1 VNRPSEQ
8 YILATGGKEV
18 ERLRLLQ
25 EVYGP
30 NSEALL
36 RRAGLREGLRVV
48 EIGCG
53 SGNVA
58 CWLAQ
63 QVGASGSVVGIDNSP
78 DQIDQA
84 RAQAKA
90 RGINNVDF
98 QVGDANSLALP
109 EGTFDLAYAR
119 LILMHLARPG
129 EALKR
134 MRRLVRPG
142 GHVACEEMDLSCWIC
157 DPPSDLVRR
166 FYELNV
172 TLGERHGGH
181 FRLGPSLP
189 RLFLE
194 AGFANPQVGANF
206 PFALSGEQ
214 KRLLELTFLE
224 FGPELV
230 REKLATQP
238 EVDAIAAELARVAA
252 DGSTLLGF
260 PLLVQVW
267 ATREA

>member
-1 VNRPSEQ
+1 MTGHSER
-8 YILATGGKEV
+8 YILATGSGEV

-30 NSEALL
+30 NSQALL

-58 CWLAQ
+58 CWLADE
-63 QVGASGSVVGIDNSP
+63 VGPRGSVVGIDNSP
-78 DQIDQA
+78 AQVEQA
-84 RAQAKA
+84 RQQAEA
-90 RGINNVDF
+90 RRLVNVEF
-98 QVGDANSLALP
+98 RVGDANAPGLP

-119 LILMHLARPG
+119 LVLMHLAHPG
-129 EALKR
+129 KALKG

-142 GHVACEEMDLSCWIC
+142 GCVACEEMDLTRWIC
-157 DPPSDLVRR
+157 DPPSELVRR
-166 FYELNV
+166 FYELNI

-181 FRLGPSLP
+181 FGLGPSLP

-194 AGFANPQVGANF
+194 AGFPRPEVGANF

-214 KRLLELTFLE
+214 KRLLELTFRE
-224 FGPELV
+224 FAAELV
-230 REKLATQP
+230 REQLASQA

-252 DGSTLLGF
+252 DETTLLAF
-260 PLLVQVW
+260 PLLVQAW
-267 ATREA
+267 AAGK

>member
-1 VNRPSEQ
+1 MTGHSER
-8 YILATGGKEV
+8 YILATGSGEV

-30 NSEALL
+30 NSQSLL

-58 CWLAQ
+58 CWLADE
-63 QVGASGSVVGIDNSP
+63 VGPRGSVVGIDNSP
-78 DQIDQA
+78 AQVEQA
-84 RAQAKA
+84 RQQAEA
-90 RGINNVDF
+90 RGMSNVEF
-98 QVGDANSLALP
+98 RVGDANAPGLA

-119 LILMHLARPG
+119 LVLMHLANPG
-129 EALKR
+129 QALEA

-142 GHVACEEMDLSCWIC
+142 GCVACEEMDLTRWIC

-166 FYELNV
+166 FYELNI

-189 RLFLE
+189 GLFQA
-194 AGFANPQVGANF
+194 AGLAPEVAANF
-206 PFALSGEQ
+206 PLAIRGEQ
-214 KRLLELTFLE
+214 KRLLDLTFRE
-224 FGPELV
+224 FAPELV
-230 REKLATQP
+230 REQLASQA
-238 EVDAIAAELARVAA
+238 EVDAIAAELVRVAA
-252 DGSTLLGF
+252 DETTLLAF
-260 PLLVQVW
+260 PLLVQ
-267 ATREA
+267 AGASRD